1 MMTEESNNSKRIAKN
16 TFYLFIRMVLIL
28 GISLYTS
35 RVILNA
41 LGVDDFGLYNI
52 VAGFISI
59 LSFLT
64 GSLSGTTSRYITFA
78 LGKGDKLYLYKVFSN
93 TLITHLFLCLIIL
106 LFGETIGL
114 WFVTNK
120 LTIPIEKINVAVWVY
135 QISILTT
142 ILSVLKIPYNALIIA
157 HEEMKTFA
165 YISII
170 ETIAKLII
178 AFSITYS
185 PVNKLILYAFLILI
199 VQMVITSVYYYYCKQ
214 NYRES
219 KAQLIADRTLLKE
232 ISSYSSWCILG
243 YGSIA
248 ANTQGLNILL
258 NMFYGTT
265 ANAARGIAVQVQNAT
280 AQLCGNFQMALNPQ
294 ITKNYAN
301 GNYKYMH
308 SLITTSSKFS
318 FFLMLIMITPI
329 LLNCEYILNLWLIT
343 PPKYT
348 IEFTKIILI
357 ISTIET
363 LKNPIL
369 AAIHATGNIK
379 KIQTIDGICLLSIL
393 PISYI
398 TLKLYHPEPTIIFLI
413 YLIIE
418 CITQIIRIKIIAP
431 RIGLAIKN
439 YVRNGIY
446 PILKVSIVI
455 ILPYFLVS
463 PKPTFIFLILSTFL
477 YTIFNIITIFILG
490 LKTNERIIAIQKTKS
505 LIKKIS

>member
-1 MMTEESNNSKRIAKN
+1 MTEESSNSKRIAKN
-16 TFYLFIRMVLIL
+16 TLYLFIRMVLML

-35 RVILNA
+35 RVILNV
-41 LGVDDFGLYNI
+41 LGVDDFGLYNV

-78 LGKGDKLYLYKVFSN
+78 LGKGDKLYLYNVFGN
-93 TLITHLFLCLIIL
+93 TLIIHLLLCLIIL

-120 LTIPIEKINVAVWVY
+120 LTIPEEKINAAIWVY

-165 YISII
+165 YFSII
-170 ETIAKLII
+170 ETIAKLVI

-199 VQMVITSVYYYYCKQ
+199 VQMVITIVYYYYCKQ
-214 NYRES
+214 NYGES
-219 KAQLIADRTLLKE
+219 KAKLIADKALLKE

-243 YGSIA
+243 YGAIA

-265 ANAARGIAVQVQNAT
+265 ANAARGIAVQIQNAT

-301 GNYKYMH
+301 GNYNYMH

-318 FFLMLIMITPI
+318 FFLMLLMIMPI
-329 LLNCEYILNLWLIT
+329 LLNCEYILNLWLVS

-348 IEFTKIILI
+348 IEFTKIILV

-379 KIQTIDGICLLSIL
+379 KIQTVEGLCLLSIL
-393 PISYI
+393 PMSYI
-398 TLKLYHPEPTIIFLI
+398 TLKLYHPEPTIVFLI

-418 CITQIIRIKIIAP
+418 SITQIIRIKITAP
-431 RIGLAIKN
+431 RIGLTIKE
-439 YVRNGIY
+439 YISNGII

-455 ILPYFLVS
+455 ILPHFFVSPQPTLTFLV
-463 PKPTFIFLILSTFL
+463 LSTLL
-477 YTIFNIITIFILG
+477 YTIFNLTAIFILG
-490 LKTNERIIAIQKTKS
+490 LKPNERIIIIQKAKF
-505 LIKKIS
+505 LIRKIS

>member
-1 MMTEESNNSKRIAKN
+1 MTEDSSNSKRIAKN

-41 LGVDDFGLYNI
+41 LGVDDFGLYNV

-59 LSFLT
+59 LGFLT
-64 GSLSGTTSRYITFA
+64 SSLSGTTSRFITFA
-78 LGKGDKLYLYKVFSN
+78 LGKGDELYLYKVFSN
-93 TLITHLFLCLIIL
+93 TLITHLFLCLIII

-120 LTIPIEKINVAVWVY
+120 LTIPVDKMNAAVWVY

-157 HEEMKTFA
+157 HEDMKTFA

-185 PVNKLILYAFLILI
+185 PVNKLILYAFLLLA
-199 VQMVITSVYYYYCKQ
+199 VQMVISAAYYHYCKQ

-219 KAQLIADRTLLKE
+219 KAKLIADRDLLKE

-243 YGSIA
+243 YGAIA

-280 AQLCGNFQMALNPQ
+280 TQLCGNFQMALNPQ

-301 GNYKYMH
+301 GNYSYMH
-308 SLITTSSKFS
+308 ALITSSSKFS
-318 FFLMLIMITPI
+318 FFLMQLIIMPI
-329 LLNCEYILNLWLIT
+329 LLNCEYILNLWLVS
-343 PPKYT
+343 PPLYT

-369 AAIHATGNIK
+369 AAIHATGKIK
-379 KIQTIDGICLLSIL
+379 KIQTIEGLCLLSIL

-398 TLKLYHPEPTIIFLI
+398 TLKFYHPEPTIIFFI

-418 CITQIIRIKIIAP
+418 SITQIIRVKIILP
-431 RIGLAIKN
+431 QISMSIKE
-439 YVRNGIY
+439 YVKKGIF
-446 PILKVSIVI
+446 PILKVSIII
-455 ILPYFLVS
+455 ILPYFLIS
-463 PKPTFIFLILSTFL
+463 PQPTFIFLVLSTLL
-477 YTIFNIITIFILG
+477 YTIFNLTAIFILG
-490 LKTNERIIAIQKTKS
+490 LKANEKIIIIQKAKS
-505 LIKKIS
+505 LIKKTS